1 MSYIRDYWFIEQAH
15 NTQSDQLFNQN
26 QLKCYNENSISNHA
40 DLNKIRMNIL
50 SYNGQVLT

>member
-50 SYNGQVLT
+50 SYNGQV